1 MVGNKILLIC
11 LRVSHFSAK
20 FARKSEKRFMINRV
34 LIRLKVVQIVYAY
47 YKNSGKS
54 IKAAEDEVF
63 FSLSK
68 AYDLYNHML
77 LLMVGITHYEAD
89 RISFLSMKVR
99 PTESD
104 RNPNLKFI
112 NNRFIA
118 QLEQNEQLLKF
129 AEKSKLNW
137 VDNSDLLRRLL
148 DKIIASDVYQEY
160 MASETSSY
168 EEDKELWKKLYK
180 MFIFDNEELDA
191 LLEEQSLYWND
202 DKFVVDTF
210 VIKTIKRFE
219 EEKGAQQQLLPEYKD
234 VADMDFARRLFR
246 TTIANAEEY
255 RTLMSGSSK
264 NWDMQR
270 LAFMDVVI
278 MQAALAEIL
287 TFDDVPLSVTLN
299 EYVEIAKHYS
309 TAKSGSFVNGLLDS
323 ITKKL
328 RQEGRL
334 NK

>member
-1 MVGNKILLIC
+1 
-11 LRVSHFSAK
+11 
-20 FARKSEKRFMINRV
+20 MINRV

-219 EEKGAQQQLLPEYKD
+219 EEKGAAQQLLPEYKD
-234 VADMDFARRLFR
+234 VADMDFARKLFR

-328 RQEGRL
+328 RQEGKL

>member
-1 MVGNKILLIC
+1 M
-11 LRVSHFSAK
+11 
-20 FARKSEKRFMINRV
+20 
-34 LIRLKVVQIVYAY
+34 YAY

-54 IKAAEDEVF
+54 LKAAEDEMF

-68 AYDLYNHML
+68 AYDLYNYL
-77 LLMVGITHYEAD
+77 LLIVPAIRHYAAD

-104 RNPNLKFI
+104 LNPNMKFVD
-112 NNRFIA
+112 NRFVA
-118 QLEQNEQLLKF
+118 ELESNGQLMKF
-129 AEKSKLNW
+129 AEKSKLDW

-148 DKIIASDVYQEY
+148 DSIQESDFYKEY

-168 EEDKELWKKLYK
+168 EEDRELWRKIYK
-180 MFIFDNEELDA
+180 TFIFDNEEIDA
-191 LLEEQSLYWND
+191 VLEEQSLYWND
-202 DKFVVDTF
+202 DKSIVDTF
-210 VIKTIKRFE
+210 VLKTIKRYGQDGE
-219 EEKGAQQQLLPEYKD
+219 TELLPEYKD
-234 VADMDFARRLFR
+234 EADRDFARRLLKN
-246 TTIANAEEY
+246 TIVNAEQY
-255 RTLMSGSSK
+255 RQLMSESSK
-264 NWDMQR
+264 NWDMSR

-278 MQAALAEIL
+278 MQAALAEVM

-328 RQEGRL
+328 REE
-334 NK
+334 NKINK

>member
-1 MVGNKILLIC
+1 
-11 LRVSHFSAK
+11 
-20 FARKSEKRFMINRV
+20 MINRV
-34 LIRLKVVQIVYAY
+34 LIRLKVVQILYAY

-54 IKAAEDEVF
+54 LKAAEDEVF

-77 LLMVGITHYEAD
+77 LLMVAITHYEAD
-89 RISFLSMKVR
+89 RISFLIMKVR

-104 RNPNLKFI
+104 RNPNMKFV

-118 QLEQNEQLLKF
+118 QLENNEQLVKF

-148 DKIIASDVYQEY
+148 DGIVGSDTYKEY

-168 EEDKELWKKLYK
+168 EEDKELWKRLYK
-180 MFIFDNEELDA
+180 QFILENDELDT
-191 LLEEQSLYWND
+191 LLEEHSLYWND
-202 DKFVVDTF
+202 DKATVDSF

-219 EEKGAQQQLLPEYKD
+219 EENGARQQLLPEYKD
-234 VADMDFARRLFR
+234 SADMEFASKLFR
-246 TTIANAEEY
+246 SAVNNAEEY
-255 RTLMSGSSK
+255 RALMSGCSK
-264 NWDMQR
+264 NWDVQR
-270 LAFMDVVI
+270 LAFMDVVV
-278 MQAALAEIL
+278 MQVALAEIL
-287 TFDDVPLSVTLN
+287 GFDDIPLSVTLN

-309 TAKSGSFVNGLLDS
+309 TAKSGSFVNGMLDT

-328 RQEGRL
+328 RQENKL

>member
-1 MVGNKILLIC
+1 
-11 LRVSHFSAK
+11 
-20 FARKSEKRFMINRV
+20 MINRV

-129 AEKSKLNW
+129 AEKSKLSW

-219 EEKGAQQQLLPEYKD
+219 EEKGSLQQLLPEYKD

-328 RQEGRL
+328 RQEGKL

>member
-1 MVGNKILLIC
+1 
-11 LRVSHFSAK
+11 
-20 FARKSEKRFMINRV
+20 MINRV

-68 AYDLYNHML
+68 SYDLYNHLL

-104 RNPNLKFI
+104 RNPNLKFV

-118 QLEQNEQLLKF
+118 QLENNEQLIKF

-148 DKIIASDVYQEY
+148 AEITESDIYKEY

-168 EEDKELWKKLYK
+168 EEDKELWRKLYK
-180 MFIFDNEELDA
+180 TFIFENEELDA
-191 LLEEQSLYWND
+191 LLEDQSLYWND
-202 DKFVVDTF
+202 DKAIIDTF
-210 VIKTIKRFE
+210 VLKTIKRFE
-219 EEKGAQQQLLPEYKD
+219 EEKGAAQQLLPEYKD
-234 VADMDFARRLFR
+234 TRDMDYAAKLFR
-246 TTIANAEEY
+246 TAIAKAEEY
-255 RTLMSGSSK
+255 RELMSSCSK

-278 MQAALAEIL
+278 MQVALAEIM
-287 TFDDVPLSVTLN
+287 TFDDIPLSVTLN

-328 RQEGRL
+328 REDGRL
-334 NK
+334 KK